1 MATPEFDHSL
11 KLRAAFPADVVG
23 ELRVELAVCEQLP
36 DAFEALLAKLA
47 LVGLGVHLPIFLLV
61 VIVPDV
67 TQQVG
72 EFELASLREARV
84 DSRNRSRDPQRFM
97 AVECADQD
105 GSWNIAKHFELISDS
120 KISSASE
127 SQRRQALKLE
137 KEEMRYRKDQLALQ
151 TNRR

>member
-23 ELRVELAVCEQLP
+23 KLRVELAVCEQLP

-47 LVGLGVHLPIFLLV
+47 FVGFGVHLPIFLLV

-72 EFELASLREARV
+72 EFELTVGADPGQVNGDVLSFGLGLSCARKPVVAFLSHAS
-84 DSRNRSRDPQRFM
+84 P
-97 AVECADQD
+97 
-105 GSWNIAKHFELISDS
+105 
-120 KISSASE
+120 
-127 SQRRQALKLE
+127 
-137 KEEMRYRKDQLALQ
+137 
-151 TNRR
+151 